1 MTARRY
7 SIFIVLSLTVFILV
21 ISGCRKDP
29 PPGNHF
35 KTESVIIIVVDGP
48 RYSET
53 WGDNSHQ
60 YIPHLANDL
69 FPFGT
74 VFTTFSNNGP
84 TYTTAGHTA
93 ITTGFYQEIN
103 NAGNELPQN
112 PSLFQYYLKTTGKD
126 STAAWVIASKDKLEI
141 LRNCND
147 DEWKNKYLPSAD
159 CGINGGGI
167 GSGYRHDSATFN
179 QTISILSTYHPNIAL
194 INFREPD
201 FSGHQNNWINYLQGI
216 TDTDYYSWMIWKY
229 LQSDP
234 FYANKTS
241 LFITNDHGRHL
252 DTVSVGFAGHGDTC
266 EGCRHIT
273 LFAAGPDFSKNTI
286 QTQVREQIDI
296 PATIAYMLKFRM
308 EGTEGKIMYELFE

>member
-1 MTARRY
+1 MKRILFNILLFG
-7 SIFIVLSLTVFILV
+7 IFLSLFIA
-21 ISGCRKDP
+21 CRKDP
-29 PPGNHF
+29 APGNQF
-35 KTESVIIIVVDGP
+35 KTENVIIIVVDGP

-53 WGDNSHQ
+53 WGDNTHQ

-69 FPFGT
+69 FPHGT
-74 VFTTFSNNGP
+74 IFSTFSNNGP

-103 NAGNELPQN
+103 NGGNELPMH
-112 PSLFQYYLKTTGKD
+112 PSLFQYYLKNTGKD

-141 LRNCND
+141 LRNCS
-147 DEWKNKYLPSAD
+147 DETWNNKYLPSTD

-167 GSGYRHDSATFN
+167 GSGYRHDSITFN
-179 QTISILSTYHPNIAL
+179 QTISILSTYHPNLVL

-201 FSGHQNNWINYLQGI
+201 FSGHQNNWNNYLQGI
-216 TDTDYYSWMIWKY
+216 TDTDYYSWMIWNY
-229 LQSDP
+229 LQTDP

-252 DTVSVGFAGHGDTC
+252 DTVSVGFASHGDSC
-266 EGCRHIT
+266 EGCRHIN
-273 LFAAGPDFSKNTI
+273 LFAAGPDFTKNTV
-286 QTQVREQIDI
+286 QTQMREQIDI